1 MYIAKKPCNFGGKR
15 RYIGDEIPDEFI
27 APGNE
32 AKLVNM
38 GLIELV
44 PDKQPETPVSADE
57 TREQENPQGNAEDAA
72 DDVKQ
77 PDNAKQETDNKKAAA
92 SNSKRGGNGGNK

>member
-44 PDKQPETPVSADE
+44 PDKEPETPVPDDAVPE
-57 TREQENPQGNAEDAA
+57 KENPQGNAADAA
-72 DDVKQ
+72 DGVKQ
-77 PDNAKQETDNKKAAA
+77 PDNVKQETDNKKAAA
-92 SNSKRGGNGGNK
+92 SNNKRGGNGGNK